1 MPRIAKSK
9 RVKQSNLAKA
19 HEARR
24 KRYHKEDSEH
34 ADDIAQN
41 TASVH
46 SQLENEEL
54 LDGGYESD
62 IISDSKGSDDDSVTV
77 IPELP
82 VENDFHSWKDIK
94 SDSARIPYTRGPE
107 VCRVT
112 KWRQHKKRTDLR
124 VAATGSIDIRSMFS
138 RLK

>member
-1 MPRIAKSK
+1 MPRIAKSR

-24 KRYHKEDSEH
+24 KRYHIE
-34 ADDIAQN
+34 DDIAQN

-62 IISDSKGSDDDSVTV
+62 IISDSKGSDDDSMTV

-82 VENDFHSWKDIK
+82 LENDFHRWKDNK
-94 SDSARIPYTRGPE
+94 SDSARICTVYARTR
-107 VCRVT
+107 CM
-112 KWRQHKKRTDLR
+112 QSH
-124 VAATGSIDIRSMFS
+124 
-138 RLK
+138 